1 MTAARVTALLSIT
14 AGALL
19 FFVDPASATGFPW
32 CPFHELT
39 GLNCPGCGAARA
51 LHALVHLDVRAALG
65 ANLFVTIMAGPLAAA
80 LGARCVGRGAE
91 PIARFTSARSVN
103 LALLGLALFGV
114 VRNIPVWPL
123 TWLNP

>member
-1 MTAARVTALLSIT
+1 MNAARVTTLLSI
-14 AGALL
+14 AAVGLL
-19 FFVDPASATGFPW
+19 SFVDPATAAWFPW

-51 LHALVHLDVRAALG
+51 LHALVHLDLRTALR
-65 ANLFVTIMAGPLAAA
+65 ANLLVTIAAGPVVVAVASRA
-80 LGARCVGRGAE
+80 LGRGAA
-91 PIARFTSARSVN
+91 PMSRFTTAR
-103 LALLGLALFGV
+103 AFGWGLVGLVVFGA